1 MGSGRYE
8 ALAGGRGAAYA
19 GQGAAR
25 VARDTANTAQAARVI
40 DALRQK
46 QESEGAA
53 A

>member
-1 MGSGRYE
+1 MK
-8 ALAGGRGAAYA
+8 AKLFQAAY
-19 GQGAAR
+19 
-25 VARDTANTAQAARVI
+25 VFTANTAQAARVI